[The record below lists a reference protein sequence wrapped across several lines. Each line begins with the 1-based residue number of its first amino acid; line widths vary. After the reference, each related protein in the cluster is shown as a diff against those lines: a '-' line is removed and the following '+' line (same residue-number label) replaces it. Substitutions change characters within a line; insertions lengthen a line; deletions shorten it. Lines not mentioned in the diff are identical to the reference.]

1 MIHGEEKQDAPGRSV
16 FYSFCWLTFRVYFF
30 HLFISFVLVNFYLL
44 LLNAKGPYVRKNAS
58 NGVIFQTCFDD
69 GDDDDYHYYG
79 NDDDD
84 DNCDNDDDENG
95 NDDDHDYIYDDD
107 NDDDD
112 DDNDDDDDEND
123 DDHDDDND
131 DDALSI
137 RDCSERRKYINGVV
151 SLKLGPRQATI
162 LTFILQ
168 KREVVVRV
176 KISHSV
182 C

>member
-69 GDDDDYHYYG
+69 GDDD
-79 NDDDD
+79 
-84 DNCDNDDDENG
+84 NCDNDDDENG

-112 DDNDDDDDEND
+112 DEND
-123 DDHDDDND
+123 DNHDDDND

-176 KISHSV
+176 KIFHSV